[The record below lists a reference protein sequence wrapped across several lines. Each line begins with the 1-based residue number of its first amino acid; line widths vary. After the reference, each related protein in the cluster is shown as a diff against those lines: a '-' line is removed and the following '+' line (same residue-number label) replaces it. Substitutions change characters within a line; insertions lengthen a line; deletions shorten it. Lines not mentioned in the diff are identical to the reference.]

1 MTETLALAALAPDE
15 EDLGADAPI
24 SVLSVAYCE
33 DAFFG

>member
-1 MTETLALAALAPDE
+1 MNKVMTLAGIPVDE
-15 EDLGADAPI
+15 DDETDDAPV